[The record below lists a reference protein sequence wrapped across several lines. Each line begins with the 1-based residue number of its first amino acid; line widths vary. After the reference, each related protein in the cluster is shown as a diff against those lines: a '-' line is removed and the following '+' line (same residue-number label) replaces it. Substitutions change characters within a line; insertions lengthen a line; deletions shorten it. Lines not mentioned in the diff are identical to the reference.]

1 MYFDFF
7 AATSFEQYH
16 GKWIPTVGWKH
27 IILLNTNKEYTEKT
41 VTQALNRAKYNLELV
56 PNSDLKIFHTNK
68 WLDCV
73 SSNQSCVRKI
83 VHFFYIDENSRA
95 YPIIENFVKV
105 WQERYNMYVSS
116 YTLCDSGKISGKKI
130 TISCSPKF

>member
-1 MYFDFF
+1 
-7 AATSFEQYH
+7 
-16 GKWIPTVGWKH
+16 
-27 IILLNTNKEYTEKT
+27 
-41 VTQALNRAKYNLELV
+41 V

-116 YTLCDSGKISGKKI
+116 YTLCDSGKISGKKLP
-130 TISCSPKF
+130 SPVVPNSEPPQKRSLMAFAK